1 MRPNRR
7 LLETITHRRGRA
19 IGVARFESAKPSVRV
34 ACGDRKK
41 TDCVMMFLYFKIAE
55 FRLLIF
61 CPVGAVGQRVVLI
74 LVGIQSESYASA
86 QNSFGVLWSSK

>member
-1 MRPNRR
+1 
-7 LLETITHRRGRA
+7 
-19 IGVARFESAKPSVRV
+19 
-34 ACGDRKK
+34 
-41 TDCVMMFLYFKIAE
+41 MMFLYFKIAE
-55 FRLLIF
+55 FHLLIF